1 MKRFILF
8 AVCMIFLLTA
18 CTYVNLDLRYGV
30 WESDDPKIVMD
41 INPEVE
47 RFGHEVIYTEENGDV
62 IDLSVVFSNNSYNM
76 DICRLNED
84 GTDWDTYFSGTYKVK
99 GDKLT
104 LTLINQ
110 EFAKT
115 EYEEIIFV
123 KTKEYEVE
131 SQEEEGQK

>member
-1 MKRFILF
+1 
-8 AVCMIFLLTA
+8 MIFLLTA
-18 CTYVNLDLRYGV
+18 CTYANLDLCYGV

-41 INPEVE
+41 ITPEVE
-47 RFGHEVIYTEENGDV
+47 GFDRVVYTQENGDV
-62 IDLSVVFSNNSYNM
+62 IELSALFDYGNNLQIGKSHEDAPT
-76 DICRLNED
+76 DI
-84 GTDWDTYFSGTYKVK
+84 YFLGFYKIK

-104 LTLINQ
+104 LTLTNQ

-115 EYEEIIFV
+115 EYKEIIFV